1 MTITVFVPVTGLRV
15 VAGLTNYLL
24 PLPILYSLC
33 LQQAPPLAVV
43 LYLVEQL
50 KPSLLKDLGHQES
63 HLDRTD
69 AVSHW
74 S

>member
-15 VAGLTNYLL
+15 VAGITNYLL

-33 LQQAPPLAVV
+33 LQQVPLLAVV

-50 KPSLLKDLGHQES
+50 KPSLLKDLGRQEF
-63 HLDRTD
+63 HLDWTD
-69 AVSHW
+69 AISNW